1 MMRFGWRTFGSVW
14 GGLMGSVAP
23 PPTPATIAEM
33 YGIGPGQVPLRAKVS
48 TAVMSGE
55 NIVRVPNAGG
65 AGSAFDMIAG
75 TSAITITDG
84 AADLMP
90 DEYFRFGTSA
100 ATPPDL
106 MDTTV
111 FMRAKLRSVAVDQ
124 YFFGQGS
131 PQTDIYLK
139 AGGAQMV
146 FNRRSEVTN
155 QFETVTIPLSPAV
168 EAVER
173 SYEISVDP
181 AGPITVV
188 VEGQLRGTGTHPG
201 WPSLRV
207 WNFASGRNPVNA
219 NGLNALVK
227 DVLSLRRGG
236 NHDANRAVI
245 RAEWAA
251 LYTAAPVAPE
261 ISITS
266 GGGYAGSTYTS
277 TVAGQWTANDVDIL
291 GETGA
296 SWTMTREYEGAVIR
310 CGGSNAIR
318 MWMPTDLDAGLK
330 VVWADPKRQQSA
342 GTGFVSQLADQFG
355 TNDFVQSSP
364 SLRPVANTEG
374 GDPFISFNS
383 GTYLESTTAIATP
396 YIAFVSRY
404 KTGVEAAFDTYQVL
418 IGDTGGH
425 RVQGDGFNA
434 TQWNSG
440 PLRKNG
446 GASSLVALPM
456 PKSLFM
462 GVPARAATVAKIW
475 LGSTAP
481 RWNGGLWEFIALSA
495 MPTEADRLILEGC
508 MAHRN
513 GIAAS
518 LPSGHPYKL
527 TGPQVAVA
535 APATE
540 EWAMAAGDGSVT
552 IESSPSDPEPA
563 ATAGDGSITTG

>member
-1 MMRFGWRTFGSVW
+1 MTAKRYQIHPGLLRNLRAVRIGSRPARLLDAQGKIILGSAKAPAQFASGQWSASTGLAATEIVLNVSALPSDGGSPITALEYNIGAGWVELIGNGTGARVLQMPSAGAQYNMVIRAVSAVGSGPASEMKSVTS
-14 GGLMGSVAP
+14 GAEIVAP
-23 PPTPATIAEM
+23 PEA
-33 YGIGPGQVPLRAKVS
+33 
-48 TAVMSGE
+48 
-55 NIVRVPNAGG
+55 
-65 AGSAFDMIAG
+65 
-75 TSAITITDG
+75 
-84 AADLMP
+84 
-90 DEYFRFGTSA
+90 
-100 ATPPDL
+100 
-106 MDTTV
+106 
-111 FMRAKLRSVAVDQ
+111 
-124 YFFGQGS
+124 
-131 PQTDIYLK
+131 PQ
-139 AGGAQMV
+139 
-146 FNRRSEVTN
+146 
-155 QFETVTIPLSPAV
+155 
-168 EAVER
+168 
-173 SYEISVDP
+173 
-181 AGPITVV
+181 
-188 VEGQLRGTGTHPG
+188 
-201 WPSLRV
+201 
-207 WNFASGRNPVNA
+207 
-219 NGLNALVK
+219 
-227 DVLSLRRGG
+227 
-236 NHDANRAVI
+236 
-245 RAEWAA
+245 
-251 LYTAAPVAPE
+251 
-261 ISITS
+261 ISIAS

-277 TVAGQWTANDVDIL
+277 TVAGQWTANDVDIP

-296 SWTMTREYEGAVIR
+296 SWTMTREHEGAVIR

-318 MWMPTDLDAGLK
+318 MWMPTDLDAGTKLI
-330 VVWADPKRQQSA
+330 WADPKRQQSA

-383 GTYLESTTAIATP
+383 GTYLESTDAIPTP

-404 KTGVEAAFDTYQVL
+404 KTGVETAFETYHVL
-418 IGDTGGH
+418 IGDAAGH

-446 GASSLVALPM
+446 GAAGLVALPM

-462 GVPARAATVAKIW
+462 GVPARAATVANIW

-495 MPTEADRLILEGC
+495 VPTEADRLILEGC

-552 IESSPSDPEPA
+552 VESSPSDPEPT
-563 ATAGDGSITTG
+563 ATPGDGSITTG